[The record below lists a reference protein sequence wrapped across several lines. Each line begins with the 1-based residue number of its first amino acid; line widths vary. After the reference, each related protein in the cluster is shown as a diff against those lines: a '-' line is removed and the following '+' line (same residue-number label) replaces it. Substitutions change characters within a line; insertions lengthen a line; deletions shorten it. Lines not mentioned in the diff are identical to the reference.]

1 MRGTRLGLR
10 NPWVGRYT
18 LVHAQ
23 FFSMKTP
30 RFILPALLLVCL
42 TAALRAASVDSHI
55 TAVTVYADRAVV
67 TRTASLDVAEPGLIE
82 MIFENLPASLV
93 DQSLQVAGRG
103 TAQTTILDVTAREA
117 YLAATPDG
125 RVKSL
130 EDALRG
136 LQQQH
141 RVLDDRATV
150 LDHQRGFLA
159 AIKTAS
165 AAPPTKDAPRPSV
178 EDWTKLLTFFDE
190 QFDKLNSEQQTLDTQ
205 RHDLADKIGAI
216 EKQIADLSGA
226 NGRSVKHITVRLT
239 ATNPGHL
246 ELALNYTVPA
256 ASWSPSYD
264 ARVLSADH
272 AVQLG
277 YFGVVHQ
284 STGEDWTN
292 VDLTLST
299 ARPSLGGAPP
309 QLFPWTVDVMADA
322 EAFKDEERSVGG
334 LLEKKA
340 QMQGAPNTQR
350 FTDNLAQA
358 APAPENELDASFAQA
373 TLDAQATSASFKIP
387 VAATIP
393 SDNSPQK
400 VPITSVRLADS
411 PEYLAIPKQLAAAF
425 LTAKVTNSSDFP
437 LLAGTMNVFLDD
449 TFVAASS
456 LRTVM
461 PGEKFDLALGVDD
474 AIAIKR
480 KLNNRFTEDTG
491 LISKGQRVTYD
502 CTLTVQNNKR
512 TSERVVLL
520 DQVPVS
526 RNEKIVVKMLAPD
539 FADVKPEADGTLKW
553 TLDLKPG
560 EKRELSLKFSVE
572 HPADLA
578 VAGLE

>member
-1 MRGTRLGLR
+1 
-10 NPWVGRYT
+10 
-18 LVHAQ
+18 
-23 FFSMKTP
+23 
-30 RFILPALLLVCL
+30 
-42 TAALRAASVDSHI
+42 
-55 TAVTVYADRAVV
+55 
-67 TRTASLDVAEPGLIE
+67 
-82 MIFENLPASLV
+82 
-93 DQSLQVAGRG
+93 
-103 TAQTTILDVTAREA
+103 
-117 YLAATPDG
+117 
-125 RVKSL
+125 
-130 EDALRG
+130 
-136 LQQQH
+136 
-141 RVLDDRATV
+141 
-150 LDHQRGFLA
+150 
-159 AIKTAS
+159 
-165 AAPPTKDAPRPSV
+165 
-178 EDWTKLLTFFDE
+178 
-190 QFDKLNSEQQTLDTQ
+190 
-205 RHDLADKIGAI
+205 
-216 EKQIADLSGA
+216 
-226 NGRSVKHITVRLT
+226 
-239 ATNPGHL
+239 
-246 ELALNYTVPA
+246 NYTVPE

-284 STGEDWTN
+284 STGEDWTH

-309 QLFPWTVDVMADA
+309 QLFPWTVDIMAGA
-322 EAFKDEERSVGG
+322 EVFKDEESTGG
-334 LLEKKA
+334 MLDKKA
-340 QMQGAPNTQR
+340 QMQGALNTQR
-350 FTDNLAQA
+350 FTDNFAQA
-358 APAPENELDASFAQA
+358 APAPEKELDASFAQA

-387 VAATIP
+387 VVSTIP

-437 LLAGTMNVFLDD
+437 LLAGSMNVFLDD

-491 LISKGQRVTYD
+491 LINKGQRVSYD
-502 CTLTVQNNKR
+502 CTLTVQNNKK

-539 FADVKPEADGTLKW
+539 VADVKPEADGTLKW

>member
-1 MRGTRLGLR
+1 ME
-10 NPWVGRYT
+10 RYT
-18 LVHAQ
+18 LTHPSFV
-23 FFSMKTP
+23 MKNLRP
-30 RFILPALLLVCL
+30 VLLLVCFI
-42 TAALRAASVDSHI
+42 AALRAAPVESRI

-67 TRTASLDVAEPGLIE
+67 TRTASLEVTAPGPIE
-82 MIFENLPASLV
+82 MIFENLPSSIV
-93 DQSLQVAGRG
+93 DQSLQVAGHG
-103 TAQTTILDVTAREA
+103 TAQATILDVTAREA
-117 YLAATPDG
+117 YLAATSDA

-130 EDALRG
+130 QDQLRS

-141 RVLDDRATV
+141 RALTDRGAVLDQ
-150 LDHQRGFLA
+150 QRDFLA
-159 AIKTAS
+159 SIKTAS
-165 AAPPTKDAPRPSV
+165 ATPPTKDTPRPSV
-178 EDWTKLLTFFDE
+178 EDWTKLLGFFDE
-190 QFDKLNSEQQTLDTQ
+190 QLGKLNTEQQSLDAQ
-205 RHDLADKIGAI
+205 SSDLDAKSAAI

-239 ATNPGHL
+239 AANPGHL
-246 ELALNYTVPA
+246 ELALNYTVPE

-264 ARVLSADH
+264 ARVLSADRV
-272 AVQLG
+272 VQLG

-284 STGEDWTN
+284 RTGEDWNN

-309 QLFPWTVDVMADA
+309 QLFPWTVDIVDM
-322 EAFKDEERSVGG
+322 EAKKEAMEELR
-334 LLEKKA
+334 
-340 QMQGAPNTQR
+340 GAM
-350 FTDNLAQA
+350 FSDKAQA
-358 APAPENELDASFAQA
+358 ANLQHFTNNVADAAPESMTGGLIDAAPQDIPFAVA

-387 VAATIP
+387 VASTIP

-400 VPITSVRLADS
+400 VPITSMRLADA

-437 LLAGTMNVFLDD
+437 LLAGAMNVFLDD

-474 AIAIKR
+474 AITIKH
-480 KLNNRFTEDTG
+480 KLNNRFAEDTG
-491 LISKGQRVTYD
+491 LINKGKRVTYD
-502 CTLTVQNNKR
+502 YTLTVQNNKK
-512 TSERVVLL
+512 TFERVVLL

-526 RNEKIVVKMLAPD
+526 RNEKIVVTMLAPD
-539 FADVKPEADGTLKW
+539 ATEVKPDADGTLKW

-560 EKRELSLKFSVE
+560 EKRELPLKFSIE
-572 HPADLA
+572 RPAEVA

>member
-1 MRGTRLGLR
+1 
-10 NPWVGRYT
+10 
-18 LVHAQ
+18 
-23 FFSMKTP
+23 MKTLRP
-30 RFILPALLLVCL
+30 ILLLVCFS
-42 TAALRAASVDSHI
+42 AALRAAPVESRI

-67 TRTASLDVAEPGLIE
+67 TRTASLDVTVPGPIE
-82 MIFENLPASLV
+82 MIFENLPSSIV

-103 TAQTTILDVTAREA
+103 TAQATILDVTAREA
-117 YLAATPDG
+117 YLAATPDA

-130 EDALRG
+130 QDELRG

-141 RVLDDRATV
+141 RALTDRGAVLDQ
-150 LDHQRGFLA
+150 QRDFLA
-159 AIKTAS
+159 SIKTAS
-165 AAPPTKDAPRPSV
+165 ATPPTKDTPRPSV
-178 EDWTKLLTFFDE
+178 EDWTKLLGFFDE
-190 QFDKLNSEQQTLDTQ
+190 QLGKLNTEQQSLDAQ
-205 RHDLADKIGAI
+205 SSDLDAKIAAI
-216 EKQIADLSGA
+216 EKQIADLNGA

-239 ATNPGHL
+239 AASPGHL
-246 ELALNYTVPA
+246 ELALNYTVPE

-264 ARVLSADH
+264 ARVLSADR

-284 STGEDWTN
+284 RTGEDWTN

-309 QLFPWTVDVMADA
+309 QLFPWTVDVVDVE
-322 EAFKDEERSVGG
+322 EAHRQVFNESEA
-334 LLEKKA
+334 KA
-340 QMQGAPNTQR
+340 GAMVRAQALNMQR
-350 FTDNLAQA
+350 FTNNVGGMSD
-358 APAPENELDASFAQA
+358 APAPEKTYDADFAVA

-387 VAATIP
+387 VASTVP

-400 VPITSVRLADS
+400 VPITSVRLADA

-437 LLAGTMNVFLDD
+437 LLAGAMNVFLDD

-474 AIAIKR
+474 AISIKY
-480 KLNNRFTEDTG
+480 KLNNRFAEDTG
-491 LISKGQRVTYD
+491 LISKGKRVTYD
-502 CTLTVQNNKR
+502 YTLTVQNNKK
-512 TSERVVLL
+512 TFERVVLL

-526 RNEKIVVKMLAPD
+526 RNEKIVVTTLAPD
-539 FADVKPEADGTLKW
+539 ATEVKPDADGTLKW
-553 TLDLKPG
+553 SLNLKPG
-560 EKRELSLKFSVE
+560 EKRELPLKFSIE
-572 HPADLA
+572 RPAEVA

>member
-1 MRGTRLGLR
+1 MKNLR
-10 NPWVGRYT
+10 P
-18 LVHAQ
+18 
-23 FFSMKTP
+23 
-30 RFILPALLLVCL
+30 ILLLVCFS
-42 TAALRAASVDSHI
+42 AALRAAPVESRI

-67 TRTASLDVAEPGLIE
+67 TRTASLDVTAPGPIE
-82 MIFENLPASLV
+82 MVFENLPSSIV

-103 TAQTTILDVTAREA
+103 TAQATILDVTAREA
-117 YLAATPDG
+117 YLTATPDA

-130 EDALRG
+130 QDELRG

-141 RVLDDRATV
+141 RALTDRGTV
-150 LDHQRGFLA
+150 LDQQREFLA
-159 AIKTAS
+159 SIKTAS
-165 AAPPTKDAPRPSV
+165 AAPPTKDTPRPSV
-178 EDWTKLLTFFDE
+178 EDWTKLLGFFDE
-190 QFDKLNSEQQTLDTQ
+190 QLGKLNTEQQSLDAQ
-205 RHDLADKIGAI
+205 SSDLDAKSAAI

-239 ATNPGHL
+239 AANPGHL
-246 ELALNYTVPA
+246 ELALNYTVPE

-264 ARVLSADH
+264 ARVLSADR

-284 STGEDWTN
+284 RTGEDWNN

-309 QLFPWTVDVMADA
+309 QLLPWTIDILTEAHKNEYLEQEAQSRQKACFDANAAA
-322 EAFKDEERSVGG
+322 EARNFQRYTNNVGG
-334 LLEKKA
+334 PPLDGFIA
-340 QMQGAPNTQR
+340 GATAEAKIIDLP
-350 FTDNLAQA
+350 F
-358 APAPENELDASFAQA
+358 SIA

-387 VAATIP
+387 VASTVP

-400 VPITSVRLADS
+400 VPITSVRLADA

-437 LLAGTMNVFLDD
+437 LLAGAMNVFLDD

-474 AIAIKR
+474 AITIKH
-480 KLNNRFTEDTG
+480 KLNNRFAEDTG
-491 LISKGQRVTYD
+491 LISKGKRVTYD
-502 CTLTVQNNKR
+502 YTLTVQNNKK
-512 TSERVVLL
+512 TFERVVLL

-526 RNEKIVVKMLAPD
+526 RNEKIVVTMLAPD
-539 FADVKPEADGTLKW
+539 ATDVKPDADGTLKW
-553 TLDLKPG
+553 TLNLKPG
-560 EKRELSLKFSVE
+560 EKRELPLKFSVE
-572 HPADLA
+572 RPAEVA

>member
-1 MRGTRLGLR
+1 
-10 NPWVGRYT
+10 
-18 LVHAQ
+18 
-23 FFSMKTP
+23 MKTLRP
-30 RFILPALLLVCL
+30 ILLLVCFS
-42 TAALRAASVDSHI
+42 AALRAAPVESRI
-55 TAVTVYADRAVV
+55 TAVTVYADRAVI
-67 TRTASLDVAEPGLIE
+67 TRTASIDVTEPGSIE
-82 MIFENLPASLV
+82 MIFENLPSSIV

-103 TAQTTILDVTAREA
+103 TAQATILDVTAREA
-117 YLAATPDG
+117 YLAATPDA

-130 EDALRG
+130 QEELRG

-141 RVLDDRATV
+141 RVLTDRGTV
-150 LDHQRGFLA
+150 LDQQRDFLNS
-159 AIKTAS
+159 IKTAS

-178 EDWTKLLTFFDE
+178 EDWTKLLGFFAE
-190 QFDKLNSEQQTLDTQ
+190 QLGKLNTEQQSLDAQ
-205 RHDLADKIGAI
+205 SNDLDAKISAT
-216 EKQIADLSGA
+216 EKQIADLNGA

-239 ATNPGHL
+239 AASPGHL
-246 ELALNYTVPA
+246 ELALNYTVPE

-264 ARVLSADH
+264 ARVLSTDR

-284 STGEDWTN
+284 RTGEDWTN

-309 QLFPWTVDVMADA
+309 QLFPWTVDILA
-322 EAFKDEERSVGG
+322 EAGKYKSDEFDREA
-334 LLEKKA
+334 LLDKKA
-340 QMQGAPNTQR
+340 LNLQR
-350 FTDNLAQA
+350 FTNNVGEPVPGLMAGARIDA
-358 APAPENELDASFAQA
+358 APQDIPFSVA
-373 TLDAQATSASFKIP
+373 TLNAQATSASFKIP
-387 VAATIP
+387 VASTIP

-400 VPITSVRLADS
+400 VPITSVRLADA

-437 LLAGTMNVFLDD
+437 LLAGAMNVFLDD

-474 AIAIKR
+474 AITIKH
-480 KLNNRFTEDTG
+480 KLNNRFSEDTG
-491 LISKGQRVTYD
+491 LISKGKRVTYD
-502 CTLTVQNNKR
+502 YTLTVQNNKK
-512 TSERVVLL
+512 TFERVVLL

-526 RNEKIVVKMLAPD
+526 RNEKIVVTMLAPD
-539 FADVKPEADGTLKW
+539 ATDVKPDADGTLKW

-560 EKRELSLKFSVE
+560 EKRELPLKFSIE
-572 HPADLA
+572 RPAEVA